1 MLKTPPCIRLLVGC
15 LETDSFGGG
24 DTSDDTGTTGL
35 TLGGSPRSSSSYG
48 VSSSSRFGGS
58 SGDSSFTSSSVRS
71 TLGDLSARL
80 PSFASGTLIGR
91 SAKLYTAHYL
101 IKAKNI
107 GSQALSG
114 VQIAHGPLPFGAE
127 FDASRSDTSCIL
139 NSKTVE
145 CTIDLASG
153 AQKELSLVYK
163 AGGSMSC
170 SFARL
175 LEKARA
181 TVHAVTGSTNAN
193 QVVTSVT
200 CRMESMDSASSQSSL
215 SNSSVLGTGLQTTQG
230 TGATATKISKDSG
243 YKQDYKP
250 YTAVLPRTGVM
261 HDYFASVGTDNRN
274 MIIQRQYTESS
285 ISALP
290 VFVVSILS
298 ASIVFVILK
307 RSFTTLST
315 RNRENNY

>member
-24 DTSDDTGTTGL
+24 DASDDTGTTGL
-35 TLGGSPRSSSSYG
+35 TLGGSSRSSSSYG

-91 SAKLYTAHYL
+91 SAKIYTAHYL

-107 GSQALSG
+107 GSQALQSIK
-114 VQIAHGPLPFGAE
+114 IAHGPLPFGAE
-127 FDASRSDTSCIL
+127 FDASRSDASCIL

-181 TVHAVTGSTNAN
+181 TVHAVTGATNAN

-230 TGATATKISKDSG
+230 TGATATKSSKDFG
-243 YKQDYKP
+243 YKQGYKP

-285 ISALP
+285 ISAVP
-290 VFVVSILS
+290 VFVVSVLS
-298 ASIVFVILK
+298 ASIIFVILK
-307 RSFTTLST
+307 RSFSSLSMPKS
-315 RNRENNY
+315 RK